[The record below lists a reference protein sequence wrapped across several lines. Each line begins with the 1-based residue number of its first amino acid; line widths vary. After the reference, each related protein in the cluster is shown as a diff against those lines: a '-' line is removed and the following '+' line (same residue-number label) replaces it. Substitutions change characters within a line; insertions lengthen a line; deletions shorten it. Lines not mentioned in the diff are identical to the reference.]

1 MKDKITEKSKMF
13 LVGLVF
19 LLAIIPLMM
28 NIKQKK
34 LIKKEVKKTGIITEG
49 NTLKHVS
56 EGIIKKEKIQGVEFS
71 NITLTTKDGQT
82 TFTAN
87 VTNVTN
93 KDIKT
98 ENFDIDLLD
107 KNDKVVIT
115 LRANIPNGLKKHETK
130 QVNAS
135 AKGDFKNVVSKAIK
149 K

>member
-56 EGIIKKEKIQGVEFS
+56 EEIIKKEKIQGVEFS